1 MVMYFMTLRQLVHRR
16 RQKKSWRFFFWYS
29 TALFVTLTIDISIN
43 AVWGENMWITN
54 RDKPGGVP
62 VFIGTQLSDWYQAW
76 GSSAAVL
83 LVFMSDALLVS
94 PESVSI
100 DSRSLP
106 QLIDRSTA
114 SS

>member
-1 MVMYFMTLRQLVHRR
+1 MTLRQLVHRR

-106 QLIDRSTA
+106 QLIDRYTA